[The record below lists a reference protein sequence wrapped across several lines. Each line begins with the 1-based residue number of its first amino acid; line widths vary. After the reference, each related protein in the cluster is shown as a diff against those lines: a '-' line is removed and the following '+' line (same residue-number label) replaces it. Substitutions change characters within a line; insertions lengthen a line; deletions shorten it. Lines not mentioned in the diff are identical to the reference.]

1 MMTIADEIYLQV
13 KILPESMAREVLT
26 FIEFLQ
32 FKANPPNPVTGSHDR
47 WQELVQELAG
57 AWPDMPTAE
66 ELRKGWPDNLPRE
79 SL

>member
-13 KILPESMAREVLT
+13 KILPESMAQEVLT

-32 FKANPPNPVTGSHDR
+32 FKAHLPTPVTSSQDH
-47 WQELVQELAG
+47 WQQLVQELAG

-66 ELRKGWPDNLPRE
+66 ELRKGWSDNLPRE